1 MAIIISGPWEIFTI
15 LARKLISLELVLCG
29 DLRGEAVQH
38 DVPAVGH
45 ACGGEENDFRR
56 DTDFR
61 IVIGFLLTFEDDIPV
76 HLDRDYEI

>member
-1 MAIIISGPWEIFTI
+1 M
-15 LARKLISLELVLCG
+15 RQ
-29 DLRGEAVQH
+29 AVQH
-38 DVPAVGH
+38 DVRMYEYGIIVPVGH